1 MGRGKQRR
9 KYMQKKKRIEKA
21 KRGKLIRFDLQ
32 NSGRKYVGFKDK
44 YCYQTN
50 IHRLIYKD
58 AKFQNVRFQASIITN
73 CNYKN
78 ASLRGVDFCN
88 SNLKNSTF
96 KGTYFENVIF
106 VNCNLKGTDFTEAK
120 FKNVY
125 FITTNTQV
133 AKGIDIEKVSI
144 LNKYPKDLQLDNNCE
159 VALFRLGQIEKI
171 CKYHVIHVSPTKINM
186 WIMSI
191 LLEKYGEGTGRA
203 LNALVRR
210 KDKRFFYTVASYMNF
225 IESYLKL

>member
-9 KYMQKKKRIEKA
+9 KYKQKQKRIEKA
-21 KRGKLIRFDLQ
+21 KRGKLVRFDLQ
-32 NSGRKYVGFKDK
+32 NSSKKYSGFSNK

-50 IHRLIYKD
+50 IHKLIYKD
-58 AKFQNVRFQASIITN
+58 AKFHNIKFQSSNITN

-78 ASLRGVDFCN
+78 ALFKGIDFCN
-88 SNLKNSTF
+88 CNFKNS
-96 KGTYFENVIF
+96 N
-106 VNCNLKGTDFTEAK
+106 FTGSK
-120 FKNVY
+120 FHNVY
-125 FITTNTQV
+125 FIMTNTEV
-133 AKGIDIEKVSI
+133 AKWVDKEKVRI
-144 LNKYPKDLQLDNNCE
+144 LNTYPKNVQFDSNCE
-159 VALFRLGQIEKI
+159 VALFRLGQINKI
-171 CKYHVIHVSPTKINM
+171 YKYHVLHVSPTKINM
-186 WIMSI
+186 WMMLI